1 MFAFINKA
9 YIGFLL
15 VFALVNNYCLREKK
29 IMPGIEKLKNVIT
42 AMISP
47 LKEDF
52 SLDEM
57 KYREFI
63 RFQIDNGCHILTM
76 GTTGESATMS
86 HEEHHVA
93 MDITIDEAKKSKQD
107 PFVLAGAGSNSTKE
121 AVSLSQY
128 AEKAGADGILIVVPY
143 YNKPVQHSLIDHFS
157 TIADSV
163 SLPII
168 LYNVPSRTGRNL
180 EPETISKL
188 AHSKD
193 NIVGVKCASG
203 NIDQI
208 TKIIKTTPDDFIVL
222 SGDDSMTYHIMAL
235 GGMGVVSVASN
246 IIPAQLVEFTN
257 RMLNNEWEKARKMQL
272 KLYNLFKVLFIESNP
287 GPVKFAAEIMGLM
300 NVRMRLPLTPPLKEN
315 QKKIKDVLSNLQL
328 I

>member
-1 MFAFINKA
+1 
-9 YIGFLL
+9 
-15 VFALVNNYCLREKK
+15 
-29 IMPGIEKLKNVIT
+29 MPSIEKLKNVIT

-47 LKEDF
+47 FKEDL
-52 SLDEM
+52 SIDEM

-63 RFQIDNGCHILTM
+63 RFQIDNGCQILTM

-86 HEEHHVA
+86 HEEHHES
-93 MDITIDEAKKSKQD
+93 MDITVDEAKKSGKD

-188 AHSKD
+188 AYSKD

-235 GGMGVVSVASN
+235 GGKGVVSVASN
-246 IIPAQLVEFTN
+246 IIPSKLVEFTN
-257 RMLNNEWEKARKMQL
+257 TMLNNNWETARRMHL
-272 KLYNLFKVLFIESNP
+272 ELYDLFKVLFIESNP
-287 GPVKFAAEIMGLM
+287 GPVKYAADIMGLM
-300 NVRMRLPLTPPLKEN
+300 NIRMRMPLTPPLEEN
-315 QKKIKDVLSNLQL
+315 QEKIRNVLEGLNL

>member
-1 MFAFINKA
+1 MS
-9 YIGFLL
+9 
-15 VFALVNNYCLREKK
+15 K
-29 IMPGIEKLKNVIT
+29 IDKLNNVIT

-47 LKEDF
+47 FKDDL
-52 SLDEM
+52 SLDEK

-63 RFQIDNGCHILTM
+63 RFQIDNGCQILTM

-86 HEEHHVA
+86 HEEHHKA
-93 MDITIDEAKKSKQD
+93 MDIAVDEARKSGRN

-128 AEKAGADGILIVVPY
+128 AEKIGADGVLIVVPY

-180 EPETISKL
+180 EPETVSKL
-188 AHSKD
+188 AYSKD
-193 NIVGVKCASG
+193 NIIGIKCASG

-235 GGMGVVSVASN
+235 GGKGVISVASN
-246 IIPAQLVEFTN
+246 IIPSKMVEFTN
-257 RMLNNEWEKARKMQL
+257 SMLNNDWKKAKNMQL
-272 KLYNLFKVLFIESNP
+272 ELYDLFKVLFIETNP
-287 GPVKFAAEIMGLM
+287 GPVKFAAEIMGIM
-300 NVRMRLPLTPPLKEN
+300 NKRMRLPLTPPLDEN
-315 QKKIKDVLSNLQL
+315 QKKIRNVLENLNL

>member
-1 MFAFINKA
+1 
-9 YIGFLL
+9 
-15 VFALVNNYCLREKK
+15 
-29 IMPGIEKLKNVIT
+29 MPGIEKLKSVIT
-42 AMISP
+42 AMITP
-47 LKEDF
+47 FKEDL
-52 SLDEM
+52 SLDEI

-63 RFQIDNGCHILTM
+63 RFQIDNGCQILTM

-86 HEEHHVA
+86 HEEHHKA
-93 MDITIDEAKKSKQD
+93 MTITVDEAKKTGKD
-107 PFVLAGAGSNSTKE
+107 PFVLIGTGSNSTKE
-121 AVSLSQY
+121 AISLSQY
-128 AEKAGADGILIVVPY
+128 AENVGADAILIVVPY

-157 TIADSV
+157 AIADSV

-188 AHSKD
+188 AYSKD

-222 SGDDSMTYHIMAL
+222 SGDDGMTYHIMAL
-235 GGMGVVSVASN
+235 GGRGVISVASN
-246 IIPAQLVEFTN
+246 IIPSKLVEFTN
-257 RMLNNEWEKARKMQL
+257 LMLNNDWKTARTMQL
-272 KLYNLFKVLFIESNP
+272 ELYDLFKVLFIESNP
-287 GPVKFAAEIMGLM
+287 GPVKFAADIMGIM
-300 NVRMRLPLTPPLKEN
+300 NNRMRLPLTLPLKEN
-315 QKKIKDVLSNLQL
+315 QKRIREVLEKLNL